1 MSITIHRLKVS
12 DSGSYDCALNLK
24 SHVVNV
30 VHTLQIEGD
39 HLVHHHHLHPVSPG
53 DVSSATEDPQPAPPQ
68 RVDHRSQRVQSS
80 SGVSSKWS
88 ASPLYI
94 LEQEGD
100 KYYHMITITIIIIII
115 TRPKPAYGRQ
125 GLAGSWGQ
133 DTDQAGT
140 FWGVLNV
147 SLRASGAQLGYKLS
161 HKKPTWNNEKPR
173 KIDFEPRKT
182 IKTDIEP

>member
-39 HLVHHHHLHPVSPG
+39 HLVHPHHLAPVSPG
-53 DVSSATEDPQPAPPQ
+53 DVCSATEDQQPAPPQ
-68 RVDHRSQRVQSS
+68 RVDHRAQRVQSS
-80 SGVSSKWS
+80 SWVSSKWS

-100 KYYHMITITIIIIII
+100 KYYHMITIIITIIIIIAI
-115 TRPKPAYGRQ
+115 IIAIIIVIKKFWLLTFLQ
-125 GLAGSWGQ
+125 HNGLSAVLS
-133 DTDQAGT
+133 TYPFT
-140 FWGVLNV
+140 FPDIYFHLFPSTPTNSIYLIHFPVL
-147 SLRASGAQLGYKLS
+147 SPL
-161 HKKPTWNNEKPR
+161 
-173 KIDFEPRKT
+173 
-182 IKTDIEP
+182 

>member
-53 DVSSATEDPQPAPPQ
+53 DVCSATEDPQPAPPQ

-80 SGVSSKWS
+80 SGVSSKWT

-100 KYYHMITITIIIIII
+100 KYYHIITIIIVIITIIIIII
-115 TRPKPAYGRQ
+115 VIKKFWLLTFLQ
-125 GLAGSWGQ
+125 HNGLSAVLS
-133 DTDQAGT
+133 TYPFT
-140 FWGVLNV
+140 FPDIYFHLFPSTPTNSIYLIHFPVL
-147 SLRASGAQLGYKLS
+147 SPL
-161 HKKPTWNNEKPR
+161 
-173 KIDFEPRKT
+173 
-182 IKTDIEP
+182 

>member
-39 HLVHHHHLHPVSPG
+39 HLVHPHHLAPVSPG
-53 DVSSATEDPQPAPPQ
+53 DVCSATEDQQPAPPQ
-68 RVDHRSQRVQSS
+68 RVDHRAQRVQSS
-80 SGVSSKWS
+80 SWVSSKWS

-100 KYYHMITITIIIIII
+100 KYYHMITIIITIIIIII
-115 TRPKPAYGRQ
+115 IVIKKFWLLTFLQ
-125 GLAGSWGQ
+125 HNGLSAVLS
-133 DTDQAGT
+133 TYPFT
-140 FWGVLNV
+140 FPDIYFHLFPSTPTNSIYLIHFPVL
-147 SLRASGAQLGYKLS
+147 SPL
-161 HKKPTWNNEKPR
+161 
-173 KIDFEPRKT
+173 
-182 IKTDIEP
+182 

>member
-39 HLVHHHHLHPVSPG
+39 HLVHHHHLDPVSPG
-53 DVSSATEDPQPAPPQ
+53 DVCSATEDPQPAPPQ

-88 ASPLYI
+88 ASSLYL

-100 KYYHMITITIIIIII
+100 KY
-115 TRPKPAYGRQ
+115 
-125 GLAGSWGQ
+125 
-133 DTDQAGT
+133 
-140 FWGVLNV
+140 
-147 SLRASGAQLGYKLS
+147 
-161 HKKPTWNNEKPR
+161 
-173 KIDFEPRKT
+173 
-182 IKTDIEP
+182 